1 MADDQQVFELAISL
15 DSGLLQADKAGL
27 VEISCQGGLGLYIQI
42 TGGDLVHRI
51 FVKTGELGPLLL
63 QLFA

>member
-1 MADDQQVFELAISL
+1 MFQFTVSL
-15 DSGLLQADKAGL
+15 YSGLLQADKAGL

-51 FVKTGELGPLLL
+51 FIKTRELCPLLL
-63 QLFA
+63 QLLG